1 MLVQLSNN
9 KRVVKLNLDLA
20 VYVWL
25 LLSRGE
31 KLQFFPPHFPVSY
44 IMHLYALVEVETEQ
58 TQP

>member
-31 KLQFFPPHFPVSY
+31 KLQFFPPHFPVSH
-44 IMHLYALVEVETEQ
+44 IMHLYALVEVGTEQ